1 MLYILYML
9 LAFLKGV
16 GGGGFQAMGWSKF
29 VFNAIIDE
37 GCEGYQMLFTESKNI
52 DCSQSY
58 CSFKFG
64 KYIQL
69 HCGRML

>member
-1 MLYILYML
+1 ML

-16 GGGGFQAMGWSKF
+16 GGVPGNGMVKIC
-29 VFNAIIDE
+29 FNAIIDE